1 MQMTNQGQKLIK
13 YATVL
18 WSEKKLWQIHFND
31 KQEACDMVLTI
42 PRELFRP
49 GNKKPQWRN
58 GDVICI
64 VKC

>member
-1 MQMTNQGQKLIK
+1 MQMANEGQKLIK

-31 KQEACDMVLTI
+31 KQEACDRVLTI

-49 GNKKPQWRN
+49 GNEQTRMT
-58 GDVICI
+58 
-64 VKC
+64 

>member
-1 MQMTNQGQKLIK
+1 MQMANEGQKLIK

-31 KQEACDMVLTI
+31 KQEACDRDLTI

-49 GNKKPQWRN
+49 GNEQTRMT
-58 GDVICI
+58 
-64 VKC
+64 